1 MGPTPRSS
9 YYKSTKA
16 ADLGTIDTITLSDW
30 LHDSSIKPKSLWNRR
45 AVVRIFEKANRCDMK
60 QMLEDFHNRCDMK
73 QMLEDFQ
80 AEKVSVY
87 FACKEFM
94 DYLRKHYASYTCY
107 TYRSVLSG
115 TMHFFFLGSK
125 VVDCIM

>member
-45 AVVRIFEKANRCDMK
+45 AFVRIFEKA
-60 QMLEDFHNRCDMK
+60 NRCDMK

-107 TYRSVLSG
+107 TYRSVLPGLFESV
-115 TMHFFFLGSK
+115 LGESRFSK
-125 VVDCIM
+125 RTFDRIV